1 MLVWLSSGDSGQGL
15 CGKRFHSGILRAPVL
30 GCGNKAKEVPAK
42 LSLLGEREAGHLCC
56 RNCCPGLGLPK
67 YSVLLGLGAPP
78 YLWNACMAEE
88 LSVFQ
93 VVEQESARGRSEQA
107 LLGLRSVGKVGS
119 SKYIIYSWILRGSGQ
134 AKFCYP
140 PSNQERYSW
149 REREKEKHTLL

>member
-1 MLVWLSSGDSGQGL
+1 MT
-15 CGKRFHSGILRAPVL
+15 
-30 GCGNKAKEVPAK
+30 
-42 LSLLGEREAGHLCC
+42 
-56 RNCCPGLGLPK
+56 
-67 YSVLLGLGAPP
+67 
-78 YLWNACMAEE
+78 EE

-93 VVEQESARGRSEQA
+93 VVEQGSTRGRSEQA

-149 REREKEKHTLL
+149 REREKERHTHTFVVYVHPGSHQCESGSSSHQFWQIRNMESIVKDNLQEQEHCSQICKNC